1 MAKRKERNVTESK
14 KSYYAVIPANVRYD
28 ESLPPNAKLLYGE
41 ITALCNAEG
50 YCWASNKYFADL
62 YGVSILSVKRWIRVL
77 IEKGY
82 ITSQLIYKEGSKEID
97 TRYIQICYEGSNK
110 NDTTPRIEN
119 DTDNNTSINNTL
131 NTTNEYSNK
140 SDKPYEEIINY
151 LNEKADKKYRANNK
165 ATQKHINARLTE
177 GYTVDDFKTVIDK
190 KCTEWKNTE
199 MEQYLRPETLF
210 GTKFE
215 GYLNAKINKTSGG
228 DKGDTNRSTTEENQ
242 FSKWITGGTVL

>member
-50 YCWASNKYFADL
+50 YCWASNKFFADL
-62 YGVSILSVKRWIRVL
+62 YGVTTTTISLWIKAL
-77 IEKGY
+77 IERGY
-82 ITSQLIYKEGSKEID
+82 IQSEIVYKEGTKEILN
-97 TRYIQICYEGSNK
+97 RYLTILNYPIKENL
-110 NDTTPRIEN
+110 NTPIEEN
-119 DTDNNTSINNTL
+119 LKDNNTSINNTL

-190 KCTEWKNTE
+190 KCTEWKNTD

-228 DKGDTNRSTTEENQ
+228 DKNGIQRSTTEENQ